1 MDTPS
6 APALYRPQFHFT
18 ARENWIND
26 PNGLVFYKGEYHLF
40 FQHNPSGLNW
50 GNMTWGHAVSSNL
63 VHWQQLPH
71 ALETDALGMMF
82 SGSAVVDWRNT
93 AGFQRGPDPALVA
106 VYTASG
112 SALLRDKAPDT
123 QCLACSH
130 DCGRTWTKFAGNP
143 VVPQITAGNRDPKV
157 FWHAPTQRWI
167 MALYVG
173 QPGAHE
179 TCHTIE
185 FLNSP
190 DLKTWTRTGGI
201 EGFYECPDLFELPV
215 EGAPGE
221 TRWVL
226 FAADGR
232 YRIGHFDGMRFVP
245 GSAKLTG
252 DWGAN
257 FYAGQTYSDVPAA
270 DGRRILIAWMRGGNY
285 PGMPFNQQM
294 TFPCEL
300 RLHAFPEGPR
310 LCRMPVRE
318 IEEIQ
323 ARTHRVDPMD
333 VAPGEDPLA
342 GIEGDLLDI
351 AADIEI
357 GTASEVG
364 LVVRGHRIA
373 YLAGDRVLCVG
384 GRCAPLAPLDNGR
397 VRLRVLLDRASVEVF
412 ANDGRVAFSNCFLP
426 RPEIHGTS
434 FFASGGTARV
444 FALEVRMLDPG
455 ANSGGCAEPCRPAG
469 A

>member
-6 APALYRPQFHFT
+6 DPALYRPQVHFT

-26 PNGLVFYKGEYHLF
+26 PNGLVFYEGEYHLF

-50 GNMTWGHAVSSNL
+50 GNMTWGHAVSSDL
-63 VHWQQLPH
+63 VHWRQLPH
-71 ALETDALGMMF
+71 ALETDAQGMMF
-82 SGSAVVDWRNT
+82 SGSAVVDWHNT
-93 AGFQRGPDPALVA
+93 AGFQRGDDPALVA

-123 QCLACSH
+123 QCLAYSH
-130 DCGRTWTKFAGNP
+130 DHGRTWTKYPGNP
-143 VVPQITAGNRDPKV
+143 VVPQITTGNRDPKV

-173 QPGAHE
+173 QPGTHE
-179 TCHTIE
+179 TCHTIA

-190 DLKTWTRTGGI
+190 DLKTWTQTSRI

-232 YRIGHFDGMRFVP
+232 YRVGRFNGERFLP
-245 GSAKLTG
+245 ESAKLTG
-252 DWGAN
+252 DWGGN
-257 FYAGQTYSDVPAA
+257 FYAGQTYSDIPAA
-270 DGRRILIAWMRGGNY
+270 DGRRILIAWMRGGSY

-300 RLHAFPEGPR
+300 RLRAFPEGPR
-310 LCRMPVRE
+310 LCKLPVRE
-318 IEEIQ
+318 LAQ
-323 ARTHRVDPMD
+323 LRARTHLLEGRS

-342 GIEGDLLDI
+342 GIDGDLLDI
-351 AADIEI
+351 EAEIEV
-357 GTASEVG
+357 GTASEFGFV
-364 LVVRGHRIA
+364 LREHRVA
-373 YLAGDRVLCVG
+373 YLIGDRVLCVG
-384 GRCAPLAPLDNGR
+384 ARCAPLAPADGGR
-397 VRLRVLLDRASVEVF
+397 IRLRVLLDRASVEVF
-412 ANDGRVAFSNCFLP
+412 ANDGCVALSNCFLP
-426 RPEIHGTS
+426 RPEARRAS
-434 FFASGGTARV
+434 FFVSGGTARILV
-444 FALEVRMLDPG
+444 LKVRTLDP
-455 ANSGGCAEPCRPAG
+455 ATEA
-469 A
+469 